1 MSGLGKKPPTS
12 KPAGLEDMIR
22 TAKKP
27 VATAG
32 KAITTTT
39 RSAGMAPKPALRS
52 PSVVVRVRPFAATGG
67 HSAEGKPVYKRL
79 AKWDAGS
86 IVLEDNVDDLG
97 TGRASSRPQVFTFAK
112 EILGTEA
119 TQASVYDA
127 AASGLVKSF
136 ANDGFNVLLFAYGQT
151 GTGKTHTIFGH
162 KASWQDIAH
171 EQAGLFPRAVA
182 SIFEELGSRSG
193 ATAFVLT
200 ASAME
205 FYMCQCTDLLDG
217 NKPCLIGDDHA
228 PLGLCSVPIERP
240 ESAVEFMATVR
251 RNRTARS
258 TLMNRAGAGHAGS
271 SRSHCALIL
280 TLRQLDRRSGGCLRT
295 TLTVL
300 DMAGAERP
308 SSNGT
313 EHEDGVKAVMAY
325 FQGQEITVGGQ
336 GFIVNYK
343 LSGLRSAVVL
353 ATEQHRK
360 RRPVL
365 TPRPVWPARAAQAA
379 DRPRL
384 VGARG
389 SLRRDLALRGA
400 SGEPAGRSL
409 SQLVFR
415 HRRKPLV
422 IAKQV
427 GTSFIEFASG
437 CFSGSA
443 LLGMIVTLSP
453 APACGLVAY

>member
-1 MSGLGKKPPTS
+1 MAGLGKKPATS

-27 VATAG
+27 AATG
-32 KAITTTT
+32 KAATTTS
-39 RSAGMAPKPALRS
+39 RAAGMASKPTLRS
-52 PSVVVRVRPFAATGG
+52 PSVVVRVRPLAATGG

-79 AKWDAGS
+79 AKWDEGS
-86 IVLEDNVDDLG
+86 IVLEDNVDDYG
-97 TGRASSRPQVFTFAK
+97 TGRMTGSSRPQVFTFAK

-127 AASGLVKSF
+127 AASNLVKSF

-162 KASWQDIAH
+162 ESSWQDVAH
-171 EQAGLFPRAVA
+171 EQAGLFPRAVV
-182 SIFEELGSRSG
+182 SVFDELGSRSG
-193 ATAFVLT
+193 ATAFVMT

-205 FYMCQCTDLLDG
+205 FYMCQCTDLLDD
-217 NKPCLIGDDHA
+217 NRPCLIGDDHA
-228 PLGLCSVPIERP
+228 PLGLCFVPIDRP
-240 ESAVEFMATVR
+240 ESAIEFMATVR

-280 TLRQLDRRSGGCLRT
+280 TLRQLDRRSGACLRT

-308 SSNGT
+308 SSTGT

-325 FQGQEITVGGQ
+325 FQGHEITVGGQ
-336 GFIVNYK
+336 GFIVNYE

-360 RRPVL
+360 RKPML
-365 TPRPVWPARAAQAA
+365 NPRPAWPASAAQAA
-379 DRPRL
+379 EWPRL
-384 VGARG
+384 GPGA
-389 SLRRDLALRGA
+389 A
-400 SGEPAGRSL
+400 
-409 SQLVFR
+409 
-415 HRRKPLV
+415 
-422 IAKQV
+422 
-427 GTSFIEFASG
+427 
-437 CFSGSA
+437 
-443 LLGMIVTLSP
+443 
-453 APACGLVAY
+453 